1 MKVKDALVHADGCV
15 HTEDEYHQAMKEMNK
30 WKTMVDMWS
39 IIEEEIMTTGYSDS
53 LHELTMKFYA
63 AMEQK
68 HAT

>member
-1 MKVKDALVHADGCV
+1 MRVKDALVHADGCV
-15 HTEDEYHQAMKEMNK
+15 HTDDEYHQAMEEMHK

-53 LHELTMKFYA
+53 LYELTVKSTTLK
-63 AMEQK
+63 EQK